1 MRVAIQSLLFAVVLL
16 GAASCNEKLT
26 EMLVV
31 VSNAG
36 LVIGDE
42 IDAVDITLRDPTGAV
57 GHQQRVPLCGT
68 SSATAAQCLYFPF
81 SVLLVPGDQRSGT
94 PVEVQIDAIKGGQ
107 KVIANVAI
115 FRFTKKKTLRL
126 DVILYPDCIDNL
138 SCAEQKKACV
148 QNGQCA
154 DLTPTDSDPD
164 NLPKQPDLLGAT
176 IDQSIMPPADLVGAD
191 LVGADFSEVP
201 DQSIAVDMSVSSPD
215 SSPPLDLT
223 TFPDLLE
230 PDLFGCE
237 ASCSGRQCGTNGCA
251 GKCGECSGFTY
262 CADTGFPSA
271 ASCMTCGQL
280 NQACCPISNPQGR
293 CEIGLECRVSK
304 CQPTDD
310 MLAPLDLLEC
320 GQLGQIC
327 CAGSLCFQGACNG
340 TFCALDDMLGIG
352 DMGIIVN
359 MDGGLGK

>member
-1 MRVAIQSLLFAVVLL
+1 MRTLTRTLTRACLLSVLAL
-16 GAASCNEKLT
+16 AASCNEKLT

-42 IDAVDITLRDPTGAV
+42 IDAVDITLRDPTGVV

-68 SSATAAQCLYFPF
+68 NSATSAQCLYFPF
-81 SVLLVPGDQRSGT
+81 SVLLVPGDQRPGT

-164 NLPKQPDLLGAT
+164 NLPKQPDLLGVT
-176 IDQSIMPPADLVGAD
+176 IDQSIMPPDDLVGAD
-191 LVGADFSEVP
+191 LVGADFSVPP
-201 DQSIAVDMSVSSPD
+201 DQSVVLDMSGPLPD
-215 SSPPLDLT
+215 MT
-223 TFPDLLE
+223 TLPDLVQL
-230 PDLFGCE
+230 DFTGCE
-237 ASCSGRQCGTNGCA
+237 ASCSGRQCGTDGCA
-251 GKCGECSGFTY
+251 SKCGECTGFTY
-262 CADTGFPSA
+262 CLDSGFPSQ
-271 ASCMTCGQL
+271 SFCMTCGQSS
-280 NQACCPISNPQGR
+280 QPCCPIGNPSGR
-293 CEIGLECRVSK
+293 CESGLECQTGICAPLQDMR
-304 CQPTDD
+304 PPID
-310 MLAPLDLLEC
+310 MLAC
-320 GQLGQIC
+320 GQLGQVC
-327 CAGSLCFQGACNG
+327 CPGSLCFQGSCNG
-340 TFCALDDMLGIG
+340 TFCVPDDMLGLS
-352 DMGIIVN
+352 DMGITIGL
-359 MDGGLGK
+359 DGGGFK